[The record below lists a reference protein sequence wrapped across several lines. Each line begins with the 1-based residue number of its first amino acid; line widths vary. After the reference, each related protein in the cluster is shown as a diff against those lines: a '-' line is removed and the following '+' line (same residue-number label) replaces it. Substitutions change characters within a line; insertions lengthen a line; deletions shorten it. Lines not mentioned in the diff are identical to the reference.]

1 MTSHGDYSPE
11 AKQAAEGKARAA
23 DVFAEHAEVIVERLP
38 DVPDGHVLVAIVD
51 GEHGFGGTHH
61 VAQDDIVARV
71 PELEQGGWA
80 MVFTPGSD
88 VEDVR
93 RRTEEMASL
102 ARRRAEMI
110 TRIRTRRS

>member
-11 AKQAAEGKARAA
+11 AKEAAEGKARAA

-38 DVPDGHVLVAIVD
+38 ELPEGHVLVAIVD
-51 GEHGFGGTHH
+51 PDHSFTGTHH
-61 VAQDDIVARV
+61 VPQDEIVARV

-88 VEDVR
+88 ADEIR
-93 RRTEEMASL
+93 RRTDEMASL

-110 TRIRTRRS
+110 TRIRTRRQ